1 MGATKFL
8 SVASEMSGP
17 GDGNGRQAEVVG
29 GGRDRRITDRTMRR
43 WRPPQ
48 QGPSPKRTRVK
59 VPEQVLQLEREKY
72 FDFNVQ
78 HFHDKLKSEHGRAA
92 EEE

>member
-1 MGATKFL
+1 
-8 SVASEMSGP
+8 
-17 GDGNGRQAEVVG
+17 
-29 GGRDRRITDRTMRR
+29 
-43 WRPPQ
+43 
-48 QGPSPKRTRVK
+48 VK